1 MEIEGAGGVP
11 SSFLPLSRR
20 AETPRLRQED
30 TVAMTTAEEGR
41 LKEIFKSALIEIF
54 EERRD
59 LVLDLVEEAIE
70 EVAMARAIEEG
81 RSTPLVSRNQIF
93 ELLDRT
99 E

>member
-1 MEIEGAGGVP
+1 
-11 SSFLPLSRR
+11 
-20 AETPRLRQED
+20 
-30 TVAMTTAEEGR
+30 MTMTSAEEGR

-70 EVAMARAIEEG
+70 DVAMARAIEEG
-81 RSTPLVSRNQIF
+81 QSSPLVSRNQIF
-93 ELLDRT
+93 ELLARP

>member
-1 MEIEGAGGVP
+1 
-11 SSFLPLSRR
+11 
-20 AETPRLRQED
+20 
-30 TVAMTTAEEGR
+30 MTMTSAEEGR

-70 EVAMARAIEEG
+70 DVAMARAIEEG
-81 RSTPLVSRNQIF
+81 QSSPLVSRNQIF
-93 ELLDRT
+93 ELLDRP